1 MAAYLPCRDS
11 YHPELCLQYARAVSD
26 RSRGTAGGIFLLE
39 PVVAEH
45 WETPDDTS
53 YLFQLRHGVNTC
65 GALDTHKIDLPSGLR
80 AKSQVSSACCRSLMT
95 PSSQLT
101 P

>member
-39 PVVAEH
+39 PDVAEH

-65 GALDTHKIDLPSGLR
+65 GALDTHKTTYPRDCVKKPGFICVLPI
-80 AKSQVSSACCRSLMT
+80 VDDT
-95 PSSQLT
+95 I
-101 P
+101 